1 MSKEAKKLLGPGNEK
16 ETLDFKYQRES
27 FESSI
32 LSV

>member
-1 MSKEAKKLLGPGNEK
+1 MSKEAKKVFGQGNEK

-27 FESSI
+27 SESSI